1 MKKLA
6 KKNKAT
12 SKKSSSKKPKN
23 RTLIK
28 VSRFLGFLLVLAL
41 AYTFLNYRD
50 GLKNNY
56 NDVYISDS
64 LKITPWEKTKLDR
77 AYRNYKDRVLIECK
91 KENLPPAYFLS
102 LTTLECSGKKSPK
115 KRFEK
120 KVFNHLKG
128 VRDRR
133 FKTFGSIRHKQLKG
147 LSDGAIKNLATSWG
161 PFQLM
166 GYQAFELGVYVSD
179 IRGKE
184 SVKYG
189 IKWCYNRYGK
199 YLKKEKFADCFHIHN
214 TGKPLPKLGPP
225 FTHDPQYITKGLK
238 YMAYFNFKLNQ

>member
-1 MKKLA
+1 MF
-6 KKNKAT
+6 
-12 SKKSSSKKPKN
+12 
-23 RTLIK
+23 
-28 VSRFLGFLLVLAL
+28 RFLGFLLVLAL
-41 AYTFLNYRD
+41 VFTFLHYQR
-50 GLKNNY
+50 GIKNNY
-56 NDVYISDS
+56 QDVYISDS

-77 AYRNYKDRVLIECK
+77 AYRNYKDRIVLECK

-102 LTTLECSGKKSPK
+102 LATLESSGKKNPK

-133 FKTFGSIRHKQLKG
+133 YKSFGSIKRKQLKG

-166 GYQAFELGVYVSD
+166 GYQAFKLGVYVSD

-189 IKWCYNRYGK
+189 IRWCYNRYGK
-199 YLKKEKFADCFHIHN
+199 YLKKKKFPDSFHIHN
-214 TGKPLPKLGPP
+214 TGKPHPKFGKP
-225 FTHDPQYITKGLK
+225 FTHDPEYIEKGMK
-238 YMAYFNFKLNQ
+238 YMAYFNFKLDN